1 MSNVFTI
8 TGNLTTDP
16 ELRFTPSGHAVANFT
31 IADTPRKLNK
41 QTNEWEDGE
50 TLFMRCSLWRDAA
63 EHVAES
69 LQKGARVVASGKLTS
84 RSFTTKEGDKRTV
97 IEMEVDEVGPSLKNA
112 TAKVSKAQRGSGG
125 SQGFGGSQG
134 AGGAGFAPQQP
145 AQPAEDPWSTGGG
158 AKWDQDPAF

>member
-69 LQKGARVVASGKLTS
+69 LTKGARVVASGKLTS
-84 RSFTTKEGDKRTV
+84 RSFTTKEGEKRTV

-145 AQPAEDPWSTGGG
+145 GQAAEDPWSTGGG

>member
-1 MSNVFTI
+1 MSNAFTI

-125 SQGFGGSQG
+125 SHGFGGSQG

-145 AQPAEDPWSTGGG
+145 GQAAEDPWSTGGG

>member
-145 AQPAEDPWSTGGG
+145 AQADPWASP
-158 AKWDQDPAF
+158 AQPAFDAPPF

>member
-1 MSNVFTI
+1 MSNAFTI

-31 IADTPRKLNK
+31 IADTPRKLNR

-63 EHVAES
+63 EHATES
-69 LQKGARVVASGKLTS
+69 LQKGARVVATGRLTS

-145 AQPAEDPWSTGGG
+145 AQPAEDPW
-158 AKWDQDPAF
+158 F